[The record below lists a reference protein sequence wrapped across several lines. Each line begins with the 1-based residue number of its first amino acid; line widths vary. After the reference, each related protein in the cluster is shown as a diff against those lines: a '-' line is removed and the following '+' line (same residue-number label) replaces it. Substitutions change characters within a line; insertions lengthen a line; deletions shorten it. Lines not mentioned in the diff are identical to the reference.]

1 MRRRLLLVMCL
12 ALTASASAT
21 AAGAQAPRSAP
32 TLTGAGFVAPPVA
45 GQPSRLRL
53 RAVDAQRAVSGV
65 IVSFAGEGSWGA
77 SACRPPDSSGRVRGR
92 PFRARA
98 PVTFTVPH
106 VFADAGP
113 RTVLARFDTQGC
125 SGGGG
130 LLFAPFTATAI
141 APGAPPA
148 DAPLVAGTPVSL
160 PGDGAGPAP
169 ATGGG
174 PSLPI
179 GAGPLVPSL
188 PSVGESAGGSGGGQ
202 SISLDPEQPT
212 VPVDTPGVPPAPSVP
227 LPPVPGV
234 PGLPATP
241 LPGGVVRAA
250 AASTCRDADL
260 VPRSARTAARAAR
273 ATLCLINVVRRTSRV
288 RRLKADRALARVA
301 RGHSRAMVS
310 RRFFG
315 HIDPAGRDVGG
326 RLRAAGWLPRPP
338 TWAAGENVG
347 FGDGPAST
355 PRATV
360 EGWYL
365 SDAHRVNML
374 DPQFDRAGIGVA
386 PGGPV
391 PSAPGVPGATYT
403 NVLGLVR

>member
-1 MRRRLLLVMCL
+1 
-12 ALTASASAT
+12 
-21 AAGAQAPRSAP
+21 
-32 TLTGAGFVAPPVA
+32 
-45 GQPSRLRL
+45 
-53 RAVDAQRAVSGV
+53 
-65 IVSFAGEGSWGA
+65 
-77 SACRPPDSSGRVRGR
+77 
-92 PFRARA
+92 
-98 PVTFTVPH
+98 
-106 VFADAGP
+106 
-113 RTVLARFDTQGC
+113 
-125 SGGGG
+125 
-130 LLFAPFTATAI
+130 
-141 APGAPPA
+141 
-148 DAPLVAGTPVSL
+148 
-160 PGDGAGPAP
+160 
-169 ATGGG
+169 
-174 PSLPI
+174 
-179 GAGPLVPSL
+179 
-188 PSVGESAGGSGGGQ
+188 VGESAGGSGGGP
-202 SISLDPEQPT
+202 SISQDPEQPT
-212 VPVDTPGVPPAPSVP
+212 VPVDAPGVPPAPSVP
-227 LPPVPGV
+227 LPSVPIV
-234 PGLPATP
+234 PEIPGLAAPP

-250 AASTCRDADL
+250 AASTCRDANV

-273 ATLCLINVVRRTSRV
+273 ATLCLINVVRKASGV

-310 RRFFG
+310 QRFFG

-365 SDAHRVNML
+365 SDGHRVNML
-374 DPQFDRAGIGVA
+374 DAQFDRAGIGVA